1 MGLAARE
8 IRGYLSHASADNLN
22 NLASTG
28 GSSGIIKVAPVVAS
42 NTWVQSGPTVVG
54 VANNNNNHHK
64 GRKAHNKATST
75 ACDSESD
82 AEFLEPIY
90 ASLSDEMGT
99 MSSLGDAASRCC
111 SVTTAANNDFIFH
124 KGPAQ
129 SKNTAAAD
137 TSEDDVRVKKMQLEP
152 RKHRVRPR
160 YYQSSQLKVLDSSS
174 EDDVKIK
181 PLSDEENNTS
191 RKGMYNSNK
200 KRYKYFIEV

>member
-28 GSSGIIKVAPVVAS
+28 GSSGGVVKAAAPVIAS

-54 VANNNNNHHK
+54 VANNNINNNK
-64 GRKAHNKATST
+64 ARKAHKATST

-82 AEFLEPIY
+82 AEFIEPIY

-129 SKNTAAAD
+129 NKKQAVDS
-137 TSEDDVRVKKMQLEP
+137 SEDEVRVKKMQLEP
-152 RKHRVRPR
+152 RKQRVRPR

-181 PLSDEENNTS
+181 PLSDEENNT

-200 KRYKYFIEV
+200 KR

>member
-28 GSSGIIKVAPVVAS
+28 GSSNGVAKAAPAVAS
-42 NTWVQSGPTVVG
+42 NTWVQSGPTVMV
-54 VANNNNNHHK
+54 NNNNNQNNNK
-64 GRKAHNKATST
+64 GRKAHNNKATST

-82 AEFLEPIY
+82 AEFIEPIY

-99 MSSLGDAASRCC
+99 MSSLGDAASRSC

-129 SKNTAAAD
+129 SKKAAAES
-137 TSEDDVRVKKMQLEP
+137 SEDEVHVKKMQLEP

-181 PLSDEENNTS
+181 PLSDEENNT

-200 KRYKYFIEV
+200 KRYLNYSI